1 MKQRLDYEVLM
12 RQAVLCNGN
21 VLRVPPMSFRSCLIS
36 IAVLSIPIVVS
47 ARPAIADTYKVTVVA
62 HTQDESFMGIDGKGD
77 FAVNVSN
84 HNNSSTCGGHLG
96 DPCFEVFLLSQ
107 SPYFTSTA
115 PVLVGNGS
123 PCTIVLDANFG
134 QTIPEGICNNGHE
147 IFGAAT
153 TLGVWDGP
161 DPSDFLWAGTFD
173 GGAFMNA
180 DGDAV
185 FIDGHDDELIFAQD
199 LTTAATPEPGS
210 LLLFGTG
217 CLSLLGKLRRSKRDS

>member
-1 MKQRLDYEVLM
+1 
-12 RQAVLCNGN
+12 
-21 VLRVPPMSFRSCLIS
+21 MSFRSCLIS
-36 IAVLSIPIVVS
+36 IAVLSISLVAA
-47 ARPAIADTYKVTVVA
+47 ARPATADTYNVTVVA
-62 HTQDESFMGIDGKGD
+62 HTQDESFVGIDGNGD

-84 HNNSSTCGGHLG
+84 HNDASTCGGHLG

-115 PVLVGNGS
+115 PVLVDNGS
-123 PCTIVLDANFG
+123 PCTIVLDAGFG
-134 QTIPEGICNNGHE
+134 QTTPEGICNNGHE
-147 IFGAAT
+147 IFGALT
-153 TLGVWDGP
+153 TVGVWDGP
-161 DPSDFLWAGTFD
+161 DPSDLLLAAGTFD

-180 DGDAV
+180 NGDAV

-217 CLSLLGKLRRSKRDS
+217 CLSLLGTLRRSKRDS